1 MGVMRDLNQHLKKRG
16 NRWHYVRRV
25 PKEYQFFD
33 KRGTVYKSL
42 KTESLELARARRD
55 ALMEADNQ
63 YWASVMAKRHLAHG
77 YCLAVLQIGTATRY
91 GQSLQLNACPR
102 ARMSPPLA
110 SNHD

>member
-1 MGVMRDLNQHLKKRG
+1 M
-16 NRWHYVRRV
+16 

-63 YWASVMAKRHLAHG
+63 YWASVMASDTLPMDIAWRSYKSAQR
-77 YCLAVLQIGTATRY
+77 
-91 GQSLQLNACPR
+91 R
-102 ARMSPPLA
+102 AMAKAFS
-110 SNHD
+110 